1 MSITLILLLLFLGI
15 VTGFYSGLIGTG
27 GNIIVI
33 PAIDIL
39 FVYFDV
45 APHDSVKL
53 IIAHSLFVTVFLGC
67 SVSFK
72 QYRIGNFHLREVL
85 LIGIPG
91 MLTAFGLTE
100 LIKAGDWYDKSY
112 FDLVFLFLMIMLA
125 VRMLFFKPKV
135 NLDPNNPSNPPKKKL
150 LASAGLLTGCIT
162 SLSGLGGGVIL
173 IPFLTDIVKKPI
185 TKASSISIGV
195 ITLLA
200 ISVSASYLLFTK
212 TGSIPKVL
220 PYQTGYISIPLVIPI
235 LVGVFLSTS
244 IGVKVAQKT
253 DPKKLR
259 FIFGI
264 IILVI
269 IAKMVYGLLS

>member
-1 MSITLILLLLFLGI
+1 MSITLILLLVFLGV

-39 FVYFDV
+39 FVYFEV

-53 IIAHSLFVTVFLGC
+53 IIAHSLFVTVFLGF

-72 QYRIGNFHLREVL
+72 QYRIGNFHLKEVL

-91 MLTAFGLTE
+91 MLTAFGITE
-100 LIKAGDWYDKSY
+100 LIKAGNWYDKNY
-112 FDLVFLFLMIMLA
+112 FDLVFLFLMILLA
-125 VRMLFFKPKV
+125 VRMLFFKAKV
-135 NLDPNNPSNPPKKKL
+135 NTDPSNPSNQPKKKL
-150 LASAGLLTGCIT
+150 LAGAGLLTGCVT

-173 IPFLTDIVKKPI
+173 IPFLTDVVKKPI

-200 ISVSASYLLFTK
+200 IAVSSSYLLFTK
-212 TGSIPKVL
+212 ADSIPSVL

-244 IGVKVAQKT
+244 FGVKVAQKT

-259 FIFGI
+259 IIFGV

-269 IAKMVYGLLS
+269 IAKMLHSLLW